1 MAKLQ
6 AELDATQRKK
16 QDLMDSIDLC
26 GKKLERATQLI
37 SGLGGEKTRWTEAAE
52 RLKARPFFLH

>member
-6 AELDATQRKK
+6 AELDATQKRK

-37 SGLGGEKTRWTEAAE
+37 SGLGGEKTRWTEAAQQ
-52 RLKARPFFLH
+52 LKVSLVAAL